1 MPLLTVEGR
10 KYRLGVITGEDLAW
24 TIPVDERTIALE
36 VLRQPSDES
45 PTLILRAAGRV
56 ISVSVRGNEGQR
68 VYFVEVNG
76 RPLIVDLEEDSS
88 SSSSSSSDRA
98 SESTGIDGPALVNS
112 PMAGKIASMKTSVN
126 SKVEEGESLMVLEA
140 MKMQNEIAS
149 PRKGTVKELYVKHG
163 DLVKAGDRLCL
174 VS

>member
-45 PTLILRAAGRV
+45 PTLFLRAAGRV

-76 RPLIVDLEEDSS
+76 RPLIVDLEED

-140 MKMQNEIAS
+140 MK
-149 PRKGTVKELYVKHG
+149 
-163 DLVKAGDRLCL
+163 
-174 VS
+174 